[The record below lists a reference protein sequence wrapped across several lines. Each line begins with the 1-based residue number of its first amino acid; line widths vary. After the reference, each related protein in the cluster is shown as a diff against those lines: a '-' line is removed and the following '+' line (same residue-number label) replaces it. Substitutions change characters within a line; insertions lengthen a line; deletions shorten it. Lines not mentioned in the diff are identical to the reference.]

1 MACFIMKCQI
11 LIKHTHTHTHS
22 HTHIHITI
30 QNTTTHT
37 FTYTHSQYKYAD
49 TYNKTYTRKLVF
61 DFLKRSTRI
70 YNAFLEHPSYLLMRY
85 KRFI

>member
-1 MACFIMKCQI
+1 MNIMACFIMKCQI
-11 LIKHTHTHTHS
+11 LIIHTHTY
-22 HTHIHITI
+22 
-30 QNTTTHT
+30 
-37 FTYTHSQYKYAD
+37 TYTYTYKQYKYAD